1 MSEFPDL
8 VLPVQGGEQTDLCQD
23 GVASSGNNIPLFP
36 SLNPLTPRPIRFVP
50 KKGQISRIFI
60 DAV

>member
-36 SLNPLTPRPIRFVP
+36 SL
-50 KKGQISRIFI
+50 KGVGSRLPTHII
-60 DAV
+60 A